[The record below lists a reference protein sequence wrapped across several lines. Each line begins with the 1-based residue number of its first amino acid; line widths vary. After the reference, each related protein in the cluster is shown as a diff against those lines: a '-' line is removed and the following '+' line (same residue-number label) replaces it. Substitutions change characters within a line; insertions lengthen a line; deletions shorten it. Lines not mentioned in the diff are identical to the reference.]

1 LQDKRRWNFA
11 LGDCNGK
18 GVLRTLYNDFQIVEE
33 YILGE
38 KKRKIRQNYNLWI
51 VY

>member
-1 LQDKRRWNFA
+1 LQDERRWNFA

-18 GVLRTLYNDFQIVEE
+18 GVLHFNDFQIVEE

-38 KKRKIRQNYNLWI
+38 KKKK
-51 VY
+51 